1 MVVDMVAVVVMAC
14 PVGVVVMVGADMAV
28 AVMVVGDMVVGVMVV
43 EVVVEVM
50 VVADIKSHPSQ
61 EYTCVLWGKELGPQ
75 CVLGNKT
82 PQGIT
87 WAFPFLLG
95 KNIPL
100 DKTLGMPFLNRA
112 HKHNLRHMRHH
123 IQDSCSSLN
132 YRSAHPYTDTISQD
146 LLEGTN
152 FLLHTV
158 L

>member
-1 MVVDMVAVVVMAC
+1 MVVVAVVVMAC
-14 PVGVVVMVGADMAV
+14 PVGVADMVVADMVVADMVVVVMVVVVTAV
-28 AVMVVGDMVVGVMVV
+28 A
-43 EVVVEVM
+43 VVEVM
-50 VVADIKSHPSQ
+50 VVAVIKSHPCQ
-61 EYTCVLWGKELGPQ
+61 ECTCVLWGKELGRQ
-75 CVLGNKT
+75 CVLGNKS
-82 PQGIT
+82 PQDIT

-100 DKTLGMPFLNRA
+100 DKTLGMHFLNRA
-112 HKHNLRHMRHH
+112 HKHNLRHRLRH
-123 IQDSCSSLN
+123 IQDLCSCLK

>member
-14 PVGVVVMVGADMAV
+14 PVGVVDMVV
-28 AVMVVGDMVVGVMVV
+28 AVMAVVVMAVVVMAVV
-43 EVVVEVM
+43 EVMAVVVEVM

-61 EYTCVLWGKELGPQ
+61 VYTYVLWGKELGPQ
-75 CVLGNKT
+75 CVLGNKS
-82 PQGIT
+82 PQDIS

-100 DKTLGMPFLNRA
+100 DKTLGMPFLNLA